1 MSVRVI
7 FAGRMTNFERSA
19 QMKLTLKFK
28 LPEGETYDVEVGGEK
43 KEVNSTES
51 TAVFELGEGEYIVGI
66 RQQADGFLLK
76 PLASWLV
83 FALTA
88 VFRGIFYIVIVGLL
102 QGDELYSEKWWTSI
116 RPYRLYAELTVQVS
130 GDTEKTIDIKNA
142 EYAKG
147 QNIWLPPSAS
157 TPDGELK
164 TELIKNDGDFEY
176 QYIRYARR
184 ITSGALVAIAFFAV
198 LFIVS
203 LNRQITALAALFGIL
218 LAACVILPVVTLI
231 TEHKR
236 MKKLLQKAYS
246 E

>member
-1 MSVRVI
+1 
-7 FAGRMTNFERSA
+7 
-19 QMKLTLKFK
+19 MKLTLKFK
-28 LPEGETYDVEVGGEK
+28 LPECETYDVEVGGEK

-76 PLASWLV
+76 PFVSWLV

-88 VFRGIFYIVIVGLL
+88 VFRGIFYIVTQGLMFD
-102 QGDELYSEKWWTSI
+102 GLYGEKWWTSV
-116 RPYRLYAELTVQVS
+116 RPYRLYTELAVQVS
-130 GDTEKTIDIKNA
+130 GDTEKTIDIKNT
-142 EYAKG
+142 EYDTEDEL
-147 QNIWLPPSAS
+147 WLPPSAS
-157 TPDGELK
+157 TADGELK
-164 TELIKNDGDFEY
+164 TELIKNDGDFKY

-203 LNRQITALAALFGIL
+203 LNRQITASAALFGIL
-218 LAACVILPVVTLI
+218 LAASVILTIVTLI

>member
-1 MSVRVI
+1 
-7 FAGRMTNFERSA
+7 
-19 QMKLTLKFK
+19 MKLTLKFK
-28 LPEGETYDVEVGGEK
+28 LPECETYDVEVGGEK

-51 TAVFELGEGEYIVGI
+51 TAVFELGEGEYTVGI
-66 RQQADGFLLK
+66 RQQADG
-76 PLASWLV
+76 WLV

-88 VFRGIFYIVIVGLL
+88 VFRGIFYIVTMGLP
-102 QGDELYSEKWWTSI
+102 QFDGLYGEKWWTSI

-142 EYAKG
+142 EYTKE

-164 TELIKNDGDFEY
+164 TELIKNDGDFKY
-176 QYIRYARR
+176 QYLRYARGF
-184 ITSGALVAIAFFAV
+184 ISVASVGIVLFAV
-198 LFIVS
+198 LLIIT
-203 LNRQITALAALFGIL
+203 LNRQTTALAALFGVL

-236 MKKLLQKAYS
+236 MKKLLKKAYR
-246 E
+246 EN